1 MKKQIFSIAAIAA
14 LLYSCGQNKSESY
27 VAETTDDTAEVVEVA
42 EAEDPASEDVYVAT
56 DTEPASSQSTNW
68 DALLDEYEDYM
79 NQTVKMAKK
88 AQSGDM
94 SAMTEYASLLEKAER
109 LQKKFENAG
118 NDMTPAQVARL
129 NKIATKLSQQ
139 MM

>member
-1 MKKQIFSIAAIAA
+1 MKKQVISIAAIAA
-14 LLYSCGQNKSESY
+14 LLYSCGQNKSESC
-27 VAETTDDTAEVVEVA
+27 VAETTDETAEVV

-56 DTEPASSQSTNW
+56 ETEPASSQSTNW

-94 SAMTEYASLLEKAER
+94 SAMTEYASLLEKAQR

-118 NDMTPAQVARL
+118 NDMTPSQVARL

>member
-1 MKKQIFSIAAIAA
+1 MKKQVISIAAIAA
-14 LLYSCGQNKSESY
+14 LLYSCGQNKSESHA
-27 VAETTDDTAEVVEVA
+27 AETTNETTEVV
-42 EAEDPASEDVYVAT
+42 EAEDPASEDVYVVT
-56 DTEPASSQSTNW
+56 ETEPASSQSTDW

-94 SAMTEYASLLEKAER
+94 SAMTEYASLLEKAQR

>member
-1 MKKQIFSIAAIAA
+1 MKKQFIAIAA
-14 LLYSCGQNKSESY
+14 MVALLSSCGQKKSETA
-27 VAETTDDTAEVVEVA
+27 VIETANDTEVVEVV
-42 EAEDPASEDVYVAT
+42 DPASETLAVSAEAE
-56 DTEPASSQSTNW
+56 TEPSSSQSSNW

-79 NQTVKMAKK
+79 TQAVKMAKK

-94 SAMTEYASLLEKAER
+94 SVMTEYASLLEKAQS
-109 LQKKFENAG
+109 LQKKLESAE